1 MDDMTYYTH
10 YKLLMIFHTSSVWDS
25 VAIYLIAMIRKCC
38 IRKSPRNTIYHKQ
51 INNLLKIFM
60 KRDLTCIVSL
70 FVKHFDVIVK
80 LAMY

>member
-10 YKLLMIFHTSSVWDS
+10 YKPLMIFHTSSVWDS

-51 INNLLKIFM
+51 INNLKNFHEKGFNLHSFSF
-60 KRDLTCIVSL
+60 R
-70 FVKHFDVIVK
+70 
-80 LAMY
+80 